1 MSKQA
6 QLFAALSLVSLSFA
20 LREQRRLDD
29 AKRKFAQVFP
39 DNAASLVITVEVA
52 Q

>member
-6 QLFAALSLVSLSFA
+6 QLLVALSLVSLSFA

-29 AKRKFAQVFP
+29 AKRKFAQTFP
-39 DNAASLVITVEVA
+39 EDAATLVIDVEVA